1 MKQFFTNPKKCT
13 LTSIISLI
21 IISFSFLMSL
31 VSIYGVY
38 YIPTFLGWY
47 PLAITFIVLFVL
59 AFITT
64 FVINVMLFKY
74 RNNIVI
80 NTQVVDNNKSNIK
93 TELEEVKVQIN
104 E

>member
-1 MKQFFTNPKKCT
+1 
-13 LTSIISLI
+13 
-21 IISFSFLMSL
+21 MSL

-38 YIPTFLGWY
+38 YIPTLAGRY

-64 FVINVMLFKY
+64 FVINVILCKY

>member
-1 MKQFFTNPKKCT
+1 M
-13 LTSIISLI
+13 
-21 IISFSFLMSL
+21 
-31 VSIYGVY
+31 
-38 YIPTFLGWY
+38 
-47 PLAITFIVLFVL
+47 AITFIVLFVL

>member
-1 MKQFFTNPKKCT
+1 
-13 LTSIISLI
+13 
-21 IISFSFLMSL
+21 MSL
-31 VSIYGVY
+31 VSIVGYLF
-38 YIPTFLGWY
+38 IATFTGWI

>member
-21 IISFSFLMSL
+21 IISFTFLMS
-31 VSIYGVY
+31 VVAFYGVY
-38 YIPTFLGWY
+38 YIPTFAGWY

-64 FVINVMLFKY
+64 FVINVILFKY